1 MRFKAVSPRS
11 RPHAQQPDRLHDVE
25 AQSVD
30 ADGTRHP
37 PRVDFV
43 PEFRPLA
50 QRAWGVI
57 QGGSSMGLWLLS
69 FTGRCNAAVVRG
81 ESLIQARLLAVA
93 DGIGR
98 ASHFD
103 EGFAID
109 PEQAG
114 QIPPSLIGRQLSGDE
129 AADLL
134 TMLMIASPDSPIVAT
149 AALAN

>member
-1 MRFKAVSPRS
+1 
-11 RPHAQQPDRLHDVE
+11 
-25 AQSVD
+25 
-30 ADGTRHP
+30 
-37 PRVDFV
+37 
-43 PEFRPLA
+43 
-50 QRAWGVI
+50 
-57 QGGSSMGLWLLS
+57 MGLWLLS
-69 FTGRCNAAVVRG
+69 FMGRCNAAVVRG

-134 TMLMIASPDSPIVAT
+134 TMLMIASPDRPIVAT

>member
-57 QGGSSMGLWLLS
+57 QGGIFNGTM
-69 FTGRCNAAVVRG
+69 AALFHG
-81 ESLIQARLLAVA
+81 SLQCR
-93 DGIGR
+93 
-98 ASHFD
+98 
-103 EGFAID
+103 
-109 PEQAG
+109 
-114 QIPPSLIGRQLSGDE
+114 GRQS
-129 AADLL
+129 
-134 TMLMIASPDSPIVAT
+134 
-149 AALAN
+149 

>member
-1 MRFKAVSPRS
+1 M
-11 RPHAQQPDRLHDVE
+11 QPNRLHDVE

-50 QRAWGVI
+50 QRAWGSGT
-57 QGGSSMGLWLLS
+57 GGSSMGLWLLS
-69 FTGRCNAAVVRG
+69 FTGRCNAAVVRA

-134 TMLMIASPDSPIVAT
+134 TMLMIASPDSPVVAT
-149 AALAN
+149 EALAN

>member
-1 MRFKAVSPRS
+1 
-11 RPHAQQPDRLHDVE
+11 
-25 AQSVD
+25 
-30 ADGTRHP
+30 
-37 PRVDFV
+37 
-43 PEFRPLA
+43 
-50 QRAWGVI
+50 
-57 QGGSSMGLWLLS
+57 
-69 FTGRCNAAVVRG
+69 
-81 ESLIQARLLAVA
+81 VA

-109 PEQAG
+109 PEHAG

-149 AALAN
+149 EAPVY